1 MRRTTAEIRRAIKF
15 EEAEAAECRAAG
27 AVPFSGVGL
36 HDALADFGRWCV
48 GDRGT
53 EYERIMRQRNKEAVV
68 KMPLVRRRPGHGV

>member
-15 EEAEAAECRAAG
+15 EEEEAAELRRVFG
-27 AVPFSGVGL
+27 VSERSVTAVL
-36 HDALADFGRWCV
+36 HDALADCLRWCV

-68 KMPLVRRRPGHGV
+68 KMPVGREGLR